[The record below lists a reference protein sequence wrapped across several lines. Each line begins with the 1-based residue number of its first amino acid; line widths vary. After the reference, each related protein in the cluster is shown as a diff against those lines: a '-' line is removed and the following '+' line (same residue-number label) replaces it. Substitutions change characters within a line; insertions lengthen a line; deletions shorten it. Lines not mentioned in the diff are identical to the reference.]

1 MGSDCDCDRLITSVH
16 IYLCKGISFFFFFIF
31 MRQAL
36 TSGDLYTDII
46 LDLYCKLFK
55 IYKPYFFFMPG
66 ELQEN

>member
-16 IYLCKGISFFFFFIF
+16 IYLCKGISFFFIF

-36 TSGDLYTDII
+36 TSGDPYTDII